1 MKTNDVYL
9 HHILEAIEQIEE
21 YVGKID
27 RSDFMGDSM
36 RQDAVVRP
44 LEIVGEASRQLSESF
59 REEHDAIPWHAII
72 GMRNRIAHD
81 YLDVDLEVVWDVVRH
96 DLPDL
101 KQEVRS
107 MLEA

>member
-36 RQDAVVRP
+36 RQDAVVRQ

-72 GMRNRIAHD
+72 GMRNRIATTTSTSI
-81 YLDVDLEVVWDVVRH
+81 W
-96 DLPDL
+96 
-101 KQEVRS
+101 RS
-107 MLEA
+107 SGMLSVTTCRT